1 MTTLP
6 CPGPQAPF
14 AEVVEAVALW
24 YRHFLTMQPDD
35 YHGRRWAERMVE
47 SSLVMLCRRWDRRE
61 ILAEGIRQGCTR
73 QGTAPPQGVGSPQE
87 SMLPQGC
94 FRQGCSRQGY
104 SRQSALPANNQQ
116 TAPQGARIPVKNTT
130 GNRMLQQFGEQ
141 NRQMDLF

>member
-24 YRHFLTMQPDD
+24 YRHFLTMQPND

-47 SSLVMLCRRWDRRE
+47 SSLVMLCCRWDRRE

-73 QGTAPPQGVGSPQE
+73 QGCT
-87 SMLPQGC
+87 
-94 FRQGCSRQGY
+94 RQGY

-116 TAPQGARIPVKNTT
+116 TAQQGARIPVKNTT
-130 GNRMLQQFGEQ
+130 GNRMLQQLGEQ
-141 NRQMDLF
+141 NRQMDLL

>member
-73 QGTAPPQGVGSPQE
+73 QG
-87 SMLPQGC
+87 
-94 FRQGCSRQGY
+94 CSRQGY